1 MFGLNKSHVSCGLLK
16 SSLHDQDDFYDVF
29 ISDLKKAKQ
38 EVIIE
43 SPFISYKRPNFL
55 LPNLSSLNRRNV
67 RVVINTKH
75 PDEQNNSYSR
85 VGECIALLQ
94 DAGVKVLFTGGHH
107 RKLAIIDKHILYEGS
122 LNILS
127 QNDSCEIMR
136 RIESKIVVNDTVKFL
151 RLGRYYQAHVRG

>member
-1 MFGLNKSHVSCGLLK
+1 MFGLNKSHVSCGLLE

-43 SPFISYKRPNFL
+43 SPFISYKRLNYL
-55 LPNLSSLNRRNV
+55 LPILSSLIRHNV
-67 RVVINTKH
+67 RVIINTKH
-75 PDEQNNSYSR
+75 PDEQSISFSR
-85 VGECIALLQ
+85 AEECVAILQ
-94 DAGVKVLFTGGHH
+94 NAGIKVLFTGGHQ
-107 RKLAIIDKHILYEGS
+107 RKIAIIDKHILYEGS

-151 RLGRYYQAHVRG
+151 RLGRYYQAHVRE